1 MSLFTEIALSIIIA
15 ATLGIV
21 AHLFKQPA
29 LIGFIAAGLIV
40 GSISRSIN
48 IDTNVINSLSSLG
61 IALLL
66 FIVGLDLDLRELG
79 RIGAHAL
86 IIGFGQVIVTFGIG
100 FLLSHALGFGILAS
114 IYISAA
120 LTFSSTIIVVKL
132 LSEKKDLKSL
142 YGRIVVG
149 VLIIQDLIAMVALLI
164 LSSGTPDKGIAL
176 LALGFS
182 LVKGIVLAAIL
193 IVLSRYLPKL
203 LDLIGHSQEL
213 LYLFSIAWALGIALL
228 AASPL
233 IGLSVEVGGLLAGL
247 TLASSSEH
255 FQISSRLSP
264 LRDFFVM
271 IFFFGLGTN
280 LVLTASAIP
289 LKPLILFILFVLII
303 NPLVVYLIMIGLGY
317 RSRTSFLAGIT
328 MSQISEFSLILITLG
343 AGLGNI
349 TRAEESLIIVV
360 GVITIFCSSY
370 LITYGDTLYRFFKP
384 VLKFTERK
392 VTRPEEEIPKEKF
405 INHVILVGAH
415 RMGRTILKA
424 LESSGG
430 RVVVIDFDPVIVK
443 ALRAEGKAVIYG
455 DITDPDIQEVADIK
469 KARVVIST
477 VPDLRDNEAIL
488 QAVRSENP
496 QARVILTADDENAGR
511 RLYSLGADYV
521 IIPHLVGGEELARF
535 ILKDHNFEQL
545 GEFKRHHL
553 KFLGEIT

>member
-1 MSLFTEIALSIIIA
+1 MTIFTEIALSIIFA
-15 ATLGIV
+15 AALGILV
-21 AHLFKQPA
+21 HLLKQPA

-40 GSISRSIN
+40 GSVSRLVN

-66 FIVGLDLDLRELG
+66 FIVGLDLDLRELK
-79 RIGAHAL
+79 RIGAHVIL
-86 IIGFGQVIVTFGIG
+86 IGLGQVIITSGIG
-100 FLLSHALGFGILAS
+100 FLTCHALGFAILPS
-114 IYISAA
+114 IYIAAA

-149 VLIIQDLIAMVALLI
+149 ILIIQDLIAMVALLI
-164 LSSGTPDKGIAL
+164 LSSGMPDKGIAL
-176 LALGFS
+176 LSLGLS
-182 LVKGIVLAAIL
+182 LIKGIVLAAVLIL
-193 IVLSRYLPKL
+193 LSRYLPRL

-247 TLASSSEH
+247 TLANSSEH

-271 IFFFGLGTN
+271 MFFFGLGTS
-280 LVLTASAIP
+280 LVLTAGAIA
-289 LKPLILFILFVLII
+289 LKPLIVFALFVLVV
-303 NPLVVYLIMIGLGY
+303 NPLVVYIIMIALGY
-317 RSRTSFLAGIT
+317 RSRTSFLAGIA
-328 MSQISEFSLILITLG
+328 MSQISEFSLILVALG
-343 AGLGNI
+343 AQLGHI
-349 TRAEESLIIVV
+349 TSAEESLVIMV

-370 LITYGDTLYRFFKP
+370 LITYADNLYRLFRP
-384 VLKFTERK
+384 VLKLTERK
-392 VTRPEEEIPKEKF
+392 MARPEEEVPQENF
-405 INHVILVGAH
+405 INHVILIGAH

-430 RVVVIDFDPVIVK
+430 RVLTIDFDPVIVK
-443 ALRAEGKAVIYG
+443 ELRDQGKAVIYG
-455 DITDPDIQEVADIK
+455 DVTDQDIQELADIK
-469 KARVVIST
+469 RARAIIST

-488 QAVRSENP
+488 QAIRKENP
-496 QARVILTADDENAGR
+496 KARVILTADDENGGR

-521 IIPHLVGGEELARF
+521 IMPHLVGGEELARL
-535 ILKDHNFEQL
+535 ILKDHDFEQL
-545 GEFKRHHL
+545 EELRRHHMQ
-553 KFLGEIT
+553 FLGNLS

>member
-1 MSLFTEIALSIIIA
+1 MSIFTEIALSIIIA
-15 ATLGIV
+15 ATLGIL

-29 LIGFIAAGLIV
+29 LIGFIAAGIIV
-40 GSISRSIN
+40 GSVSRSVN
-48 IDTNVINSLSSLG
+48 IDTGVINSLSSLG

-79 RIGAHAL
+79 RIGVHAI
-86 IIGFGQVIVTFGIG
+86 IIGLGQVIVTFGLG
-100 FLLSHALGFGILAS
+100 LLLSHLLGFAILPS

-164 LSSGTPDKGIAL
+164 LSSGSPDKGIAL
-176 LALGFS
+176 FS
-182 LVKGIVLAAIL
+182 LGISLLKGIFLAAIL
-193 IVLSRYLPKL
+193 ILLSRYLPKL

-247 TLASSSEH
+247 TLANSSEH

-271 IFFFGLGTN
+271 MFFFGLGTN
-280 LVLTASAIP
+280 LILSASAIA
-289 LKPLILFILFVLII
+289 LKPLVALILFVLVI
-303 NPLVVYLIMIGLGY
+303 NPLIVYVIMITLGY

-343 AGLGNI
+343 ATLGNI
-349 TRAEESLIIVV
+349 TRAEESLVIIV

-370 LITYGDTLYRFFKP
+370 LITYADSIYRFLKP
-384 VLKFTERK
+384 ALKLTERK
-392 VTRPEEEIPKEKF
+392 VTRPEEEVPQEKF
-405 INHVILVGAH
+405 INHVILIGAH

-430 RVVVIDFDPVIVK
+430 RVLVIDFDPVIVRE
-443 ALRAEGKAVIYG
+443 LRAQGKPVIYG
-455 DITDPDIQEVADIK
+455 DITDQDIQELADLK
-469 KARVVIST
+469 KARAIIST
-477 VPDLRDNEAIL
+477 VPDLRDNEAIM
-488 QAVRSENP
+488 QAVRKENP
-496 QARVILTADDENAGR
+496 KARVILTADDENAGR
-511 RLYSLGADYV
+511 RLYSMGADYV
-521 IIPHLVGGEELARF
+521 IMPHLVGGEELARF

-545 GEFKRHHL
+545 EEFKRDHL
-553 KFLGEIT
+553 KFLGNIS

>member
-1 MSLFTEIALSIIIA
+1 MTLFTEIALSIIFA
-15 ATLGIV
+15 AALGIF
-21 AHLFKQPA
+21 AHLLKQPA

-40 GSISRSIN
+40 GSVSRSIH
-48 IDTNVINSLSSLG
+48 IDTNVIGSLSSLG

-66 FIVGLDLDLRELG
+66 FIVGLDLDLRELK
-79 RIGAHAL
+79 RIGAHVIL
-86 IIGFGQVIVTFGIG
+86 IGLGQVLITFGIG
-100 FLLSHALGFGILAS
+100 FLLSHSLGFAVLPS
-114 IYISAA
+114 IYIAAA

-164 LSSGTPDKGIAL
+164 LSSGVPDKGIAL
-176 LALGFS
+176 LSLGLS

-193 IVLSRYLPKL
+193 ILLSRYLPKL

-247 TLASSSEH
+247 TLANSSEH

-271 IFFFGLGTN
+271 MFFFGLGTN
-280 LVLTASAIP
+280 LVLSASAIA
-289 LKPLILFILFVLII
+289 LKPLILLILFVLVV
-303 NPLVVYLIMIGLGY
+303 NPIVVYAIMIALGY

-328 MSQISEFSLILITLG
+328 MSQISEFSLILVTLG
-343 AGLGNI
+343 AELGHI
-349 TRAEESLIIVV
+349 TTAEESLVIMV

-370 LITYGDTLYRFFKP
+370 MIIYADNLYKLLRP
-384 VLKFTERK
+384 VLKLTERK
-392 VTRPEEEIPKEKF
+392 ITRPEEEVPQEKF
-405 INHVILVGAH
+405 INHVILIGAH

-424 LESSGG
+424 LEASGG
-430 RVVVIDFDPVIVK
+430 RVLTIDFDPVIVK
-443 ALRAEGKAVIYG
+443 ELRDQGRAVIYG
-455 DITDPDIQEVADIK
+455 DITDQDIQEIADLK
-469 KARVVIST
+469 KARVIIST

-488 QAVRSENP
+488 QAVRKENP
-496 QARVILTADDENAGR
+496 KARVILTADDESGGR

-521 IIPHLVGGEELARF
+521 IMPHLVGGEELARL

-545 GEFKRHHL
+545 EEFRRHHMQ
-553 KFLGEIT
+553 FLGDLS